1 VGLSADGLREISGR
15 FFRVIEAG
23 DDDPL
28 SAKAHRTPGRFHRA
42 GERALYISPSPDS
55 AAIAIGHR
63 VLAGDKAARTLIGVE
78 LKDAIVID
86 LLDEQACA
94 RFGITYADAA
104 APWMRVFE
112 AGKTPLSWA
121 VADKLRS
128 RGVHGLIDP
137 SRRAPG
143 YGLWRITLFRWNES
157 GAPRVTQIG
166 GKKAIKVPPDYR
178 GGANLMAAR

>member
-1 VGLSADGLREISGR
+1 VGLKADGLREISGR

-28 SAKAHRTPGRFHRA
+28 GAKAHRTPGRFHRA
-42 GERALYISPSPDS
+42 GERALYFSPSPDS

-63 VLAGDKAARTLIGVE
+63 ILAGDKAARSLISLE
-78 LKDAIVID
+78 LKDAILLD

-112 AGKTPLSWA
+112 AGKTPLSWTI
-121 VADKLRS
+121 ADKLRAS
-128 RGVHGLIDP
+128 GVHGLIDP

-143 YGLWRITLFRWNES
+143 YGLWRITLFRWNEP
-157 GAPRVTQIG
+157 GAPRVSLVG

-178 GGANLMAAR
+178 GGANLTAPR